1 MIKKSDFN
9 FDLPEA
15 NIAKYPLSSR
25 DDSRLLV
32 YRDGKSE
39 YDSFKNI
46 KKYLPANSLVVMNNA
61 KVIPARL
68 YFKRVSGAII
78 EILLL
83 EPYSPASYEESF
95 NSTSTCTWKCIIGN
109 SKKWKDNEVIHLAN
123 NPETISAMLI
133 DRGERI
139 VELSWSSK
147 ESFTDLLDSIGELP
161 LPPYLNRA
169 TEANDALTYQT
180 VFAKKSGS
188 VAAPTAGLHFTP
200 AVFDSMIQKGIE
212 TSELTLHVGAGTF
225 LPVKADNVEDHEMH
239 REYFEVTL
247 HSLNQII
254 NNKVRVAVGT
264 TSLRVLESLYWI
276 GVQFANNK
284 NGLLVTKMEP
294 YEVTSTL
301 SYEESMEHIKT
312 YMKTTGIV
320 TLQASTEIMILPHYV
335 PRSVTALITNF
346 HLPEST
352 LLMLIASVVGD
363 SWKAI
368 YTEALQNYFRF
379 LSYGDSSLLFCNKKM
394 PLETK
399 SIF

>member
-46 KKYLPANSLVVMNNA
+46 KEYLPANSLVVMNNA

-68 YFKRVSGAII
+68 YFKRVSGATI

-83 EPYSPASYEESF
+83 EPYSPANYEESF
-95 NSTSTCTWKCIIGN
+95 NSTGTCTWKCIIGN

-180 VFAKKSGS
+180 VFAKNAGS

-200 AVFDSMIQKGIE
+200 AVFDSMCQKGIE

-225 LPVKADNVEDHEMH
+225 LPVKADNIEDHEMH

-254 NNKVRVAVGT
+254 NNNVRVAVGT
-264 TSLRVLESLYWI
+264 TSLRVLESLYWL
-276 GVQFANNK
+276 GVQLANNK

-294 YEVTSTL
+294 YEVTSAL
-301 SYEESMEHIKT
+301 SYPESMEHIKT

-368 YTEALQNYFRF
+368 YTEALQHDFRF
-379 LSYGDSSLLFCNKKM
+379 LS
-394 PLETK
+394 
-399 SIF
+399 

>member
-15 NIAKYPLSSR
+15 NIAKYPLNNR
-25 DDSRLLV
+25 DDSKLLV
-32 YRDGKSE
+32 YRDGKNE

-46 KKYLPANSLVVMNNA
+46 KEYLPANSLLVMNNA

-68 YFKRVSGAII
+68 YFKRVSGATI

-83 EPYSPASYEESF
+83 EPYSPGSYEESF
-95 NSTSTCTWKCIIGN
+95 NSTSACMWKCIIGN
-109 SKKWKDNEVIHLAN
+109 SKKWKDDEVIYLAN
-123 NPETISAMLI
+123 NPEIIIAKLI

-139 VELSWSSK
+139 VELSWSNK
-147 ESFTDLLDSIGELP
+147 ESFSDLLDSIGELP

-169 TEANDALTYQT
+169 TEANDALNYQT
-180 VFAKKSGS
+180 VFAKNAGS

-200 AVFDSMIQKGIE
+200 AVFDSLSQKGIE

-247 HSLNQII
+247 NALNQIL
-254 NNKVRVAVGT
+254 NNEVRVAVGT
-264 TSLRVLESLYWI
+264 TSIRVLESLYWI
-276 GVQFANNK
+276 GVQLANNNK
-284 NGLLVTKMEP
+284 GLIVNKMEP
-294 YEVTSTL
+294 YQVTSTL
-301 SYEESMEHIKT
+301 SYEESLEHIKR
-312 YMKTTGIV
+312 YMNDAGII

-363 SWKAI
+363 SWKDI
-368 YTEALQNYFRF
+368 YTEALQHDFRF
-379 LSYGDSSLLFCNKKM
+379 LSYGDSSLLF
-394 PLETK
+394 LQ
-399 SIF
+399 

>member
-9 FDLPEA
+9 FDLPET
-15 NIAKYPLSSR
+15 NIAKYPLSNR

-39 YDSFKNI
+39 YDSFKHI
-46 KKYLPANSLVVMNNA
+46 KEYLPANSLLVMNNA

-68 YFKRVSGAII
+68 YFKRVSGATI

-95 NSTSTCTWKCIIGN
+95 NSTSACTWKCIIGN

-123 NPETISAMLI
+123 NPETIHAKLI
-133 DRGERI
+133 DRVERI
-139 VELSWSSK
+139 VELSWSTK

-180 VFAKKSGS
+180 VFAKNAGS

-200 AVFDSMIQKGIE
+200 AVFNSISQKGIE

-247 HSLNQII
+247 HALNQIV
-254 NNKVRVAVGT
+254 NNRVRVAVGT

-276 GVQFANNK
+276 GVQLANNK
-284 NGLLVTKMEP
+284 NSLIVTKMEP
-294 YEVTSTL
+294 YEVTSNL

-379 LSYGDSSLLFCNKKM
+379 LSYGDSSLLF
-394 PLETK
+394 LQ
-399 SIF
+399 

>member
-46 KKYLPANSLVVMNNA
+46 NEYLPANSLVVMNNA

-109 SKKWKDNEVIHLAN
+109 SKKWKNNEVIHLAN

-180 VFAKKSGS
+180 VFAKNSGS

>member
-46 KKYLPANSLVVMNNA
+46 NEYLPANSLVVMNNA

-180 VFAKKSGS
+180 VFAKNSGS

>member
-46 KKYLPANSLVVMNNA
+46 NEYLPANSLVVMNNA

-68 YFKRVSGAII
+68 YFKRVSGATI

-83 EPYSPASYEESF
+83 DPYSPASYEESF

-180 VFAKKSGS
+180 VFAKNSGS

-294 YEVTSTL
+294 YEVTSSL

-312 YMKTTGIV
+312 YMEITGIV

-368 YTEALQNYFRF
+368 YTEALQNDFRF
-379 LSYGDSSLLFCNKKM
+379 LSYGDSSLLF
-394 PLETK
+394 LQ
-399 SIF
+399 

>member
-46 KKYLPANSLVVMNNA
+46 NEYLPANSLVVMNNA

-147 ESFTDLLDSIGELP
+147 ESFTDLLGSIGEIP

-180 VFAKKSGS
+180 VFAKNSGS

-363 SWKAI
+363 RWKAI

>member
-1 MIKKSDFN
+1 MP
-9 FDLPEA
+9 LP
-15 NIAKYPLSSR
+15 
-25 DDSRLLV
+25 
-32 YRDGKSE
+32 
-39 YDSFKNI
+39 
-46 KKYLPANSLVVMNNA
+46 
-61 KVIPARL
+61 
-68 YFKRVSGAII
+68 
-78 EILLL
+78 
-83 EPYSPASYEESF
+83 
-95 NSTSTCTWKCIIGN
+95 
-109 SKKWKDNEVIHLAN
+109 
-123 NPETISAMLI
+123 
-133 DRGERI
+133 I
-139 VELSWSSK
+139 VA
-147 ESFTDLLDSIGELP
+147 GELP

-180 VFAKKSGS
+180 VFAKNAGS

-200 AVFDSMIQKGIE
+200 AVFDSMSQKGIE

-247 HSLNQII
+247 NSLNQII
-254 NNKVRVAVGT
+254 NNNVRVAVGT
-264 TSLRVLESLYWI
+264 TSLRVLESLYWL

-294 YEVTSTL
+294 YEVTSAL
-301 SYEESMEHIKT
+301 SYPESMEHIKT

-368 YTEALQNYFRF
+368 YTEALQHDFRF
-379 LSYGDSSLLFCNKKM
+379 LSYGDSSLLF
-394 PLETK
+394 LQ
-399 SIF
+399 